1 MSEGVQV
8 IANLAPEVFE
18 QLKAL
23 AAKRGI
29 DANTALAQAIG
40 TESLFA
46 DNVGPDDQVL
56 IRKPDNRVSK
66 FNFGS

>member
-1 MSEGVQV
+1 MLDTVQV
-8 IANLAPEVFE
+8 TANLSREVFE
-18 QLKAL
+18 QLKSL
-23 AAKRGI
+23 AARRGI

-40 TESLFA
+40 TEALLA

-66 FNFGS
+66 VNFGS